1 MKVKYLKYTTE
12 ELIDNKNFRAW
23 ILHGKK
29 NKQWSEFI
37 NLFPEFEEKA
47 QAARKII
54 LFLHENGTSSQSATV
69 HELWNEIQEFDK
81 KINRR
86 KQFIRFGGYLKYAAI
101 VVFALLIAGV
111 GYRVIRNNE
120 GPYQFS
126 QNPAAQGNNDARLV
140 LSNGQH
146 IALRKNK
153 SSIRVDNTDD
163 AIKIDN
169 DSVINMAQLDAHNN
183 GQGLNEVTIPYGKN
197 SYIELTD
204 GTKVWLNAGS
214 KFAFP
219 TRFTGKK
226 RIVYLTGEAYFEVKH
241 NDKQPFEVSVQGIIV
256 KDIGTRFNISAYE
269 SDKNIETV
277 LLDGEVELKEAGG
290 FGLLNKEIVMK
301 PDHKASFN
309 KSEKV
314 FKVVSEPNAD
324 QYITWINGW
333 YQFSG
338 QRIDDVFKRLE
349 RYYNVQFIYRR
360 PFPSSELIAGKL
372 DLKDSLKKVLTTLSD
387 IVPID
392 YRISGNQVIVNQ
404 RINELNPRN

>member
-1 MKVKYLKYTTE
+1 LKIKYLKYTTE
-12 ELIDNKNFRAW
+12 ELIDNKHFKAW

-29 NKQWSEFI
+29 NKQWREFI
-37 NLFPEFEEKA
+37 NQFPEFHEKVK
-47 QAARKII
+47 AARKII
-54 LFLHENGTSSQSATV
+54 LFLHENGTSSQSVTV
-69 HELWNEIQEFDK
+69 HELWNKIQEYDK
-81 KINRR
+81 KISRR
-86 KQFIRFGGYLKYAAI
+86 RQFIRFGGYLKYAAI
-101 VVFALLIAGV
+101 IVFALLIAGV
-111 GYRVIRNNE
+111 GYKVFNNNE
-120 GPYQFS
+120 GTYQFT
-126 QNPAAQGNNDARLV
+126 QNPAAQGSSDARLV
-140 LSNGQH
+140 LSNGKH
-146 IALRKNK
+146 IALRKNQ
-153 SSIRVDNTDD
+153 SSIRVDNSDD

-183 GQGLNEVTIPYGKN
+183 GQGLNEVTIPYGKK
-197 SYIELTD
+197 SFIELTD

-241 NDKQPFEVSVQGIIV
+241 NEKQPFEVSVQGIIV
-256 KDIGTRFNISAYE
+256 KDIGTRFNISAYD
-269 SDKNIETV
+269 SDKSIETV
-277 LLDGEVELKEAGG
+277 LLDGEVALKETKGIS
-290 FGLLNKEIVMK
+290 LLNKEIVMT
-301 PDHKASFN
+301 PNHKASFN
-309 KSEKV
+309 KSKKE
-314 FKVVSEPNAD
+314 FKVVPEPNAD

>member
-1 MKVKYLKYTTE
+1 MKLKYLKYTTE
-12 ELIDNKNFRAW
+12 ELIDNKHFRAW

-29 NKQWSEFI
+29 QEKWKEYTNQ
-37 NLFPEFEEKA
+37 FPEFEEKV
-47 QAARKII
+47 QRARKII
-54 LFLHENGTSSQSATV
+54 LFLHENGTNSQSATV
-69 HELWNEIQEFDK
+69 HELWNEIQQYNK
-81 KINRR
+81 NINRR
-86 KQFIRFGGYLKYAAI
+86 KQFIRFGGYLKYAAV
-101 VVFALLIAGV
+101 VVFALFLAGV
-111 GYRVIRNNE
+111 GYHVLRNDDSI
-120 GPYQFS
+120 YHFS
-126 QNPAAQGNNDARLV
+126 ENSATQGGNDAKLV

-146 IALRKNK
+146 IALRKNE

-183 GQGLNEVTIPYGKN
+183 GQGLNEVTIPYGKK

-226 RIVYLTGEAYFEVKH
+226 RLVYLTGEAYFEVKH
-241 NDKQPFEVSVQGIIV
+241 NDKQPFEVSVEGIIV
-256 KDIGTRFNISAYE
+256 KDIGTRFNISAYD
-269 SDKNIETV
+269 SDENIETV
-277 LLDGEVELKEAGG
+277 LLDGEVSLKKAEGID
-290 FGLLNKEIVMK
+290 LLNKEIVMM
-301 PDHKASFN
+301 PGHKASFDKTN
-309 KSEKV
+309 KA
-314 FKVVSEPNAD
+314 FKVVPEPNAD
-324 QYITWINGW
+324 QYITWIHGW

-349 RYYNVQFIYRR
+349 RYYNVKFIYRR

-372 DLKDSLKKVLTTLSD
+372 DLKDSLNQVLTTISD

-404 RINELNPRN
+404 KVNELNPRN